1 MLSLNPE
8 KGKAII
14 NNDEIKIGKNGTGAH
29 QIELYTTRGD
39 ITVE

>member
-8 KGKAII
+8 NGKAII
-14 NNDEIKIGKNGTGAH
+14 NNDEIKKGKNGTGTH

-39 ITVE
+39 ITVD